1 MGRVQ
6 LSDRPATGSVASPP
20 PAGHLPS
27 GPRMETIQLVPVE
40 PAHGL
45 LDMNLAVAPE
55 AASAAARR
63 PWSFKARLFTWLVI
77 VPTFAAAVYFF
88 LFAAHRYVS
97 EANFIVRS
105 AVYQGGS
112 TVPQMGLSASHA
124 GGDLADAVNTYV
136 LSRDMVGELERQ
148 DGLRD
153 VLSRGGWDVVY
164 RFPVFWRRDNKE
176 QLYRHYLR
184 MADAEVDKTNGI
196 NTITVRA
203 FRPEDAQRLAEAML
217 QHAEEL
223 INRLN
228 ARMIRDAETYAQSVV
243 DHARDHVVE
252 VALHLAAFRNS
263 IGSVDPSRE
272 SAAALDQIA
281 QMATDIAET
290 QAMLQQQ
297 IALSPSSP
305 ALPALRERI
314 RTVKEQM
321 EKEKLKIVGTD
332 RSLATKLSDFEKLT
346 LDRELAARE
355 MDSALASLTTARQ
368 DVQRQHLYLQ
378 RIAEPNLADEARY
391 PLRLFGVTLAF
402 AACFALF
409 IVVNAICN
417 GIREHLP

>member
-1 MGRVQ
+1 MGRVE
-6 LSDRPATGSVASPP
+6 LSDRLEAGPASPP
-20 PAGHLPS
+20 PS

-45 LDMNLAVAPE
+45 LDLNSTVAPE
-55 AASAAARR
+55 APAAVRH
-63 PWSFKARLFTWLVI
+63 PWSFKARLFVWLVLA
-77 VPTFAAAVYFF
+77 PTLAAAVYFF
-88 LFAAHRYVS
+88 VFAAHRYVS
-97 EANFIVRS
+97 EASFIVRS

-112 TVPQMGLSASHA
+112 SVPQVGLAASH
-124 GGDLADAVNTYV
+124 GSGDLADAVNTYV
-136 LSRDMVGELERQ
+136 LSRDMAEELERQ

-153 VLSRGGWDVVY
+153 ILSRGGWDFLF
-164 RFPVFWRRDNKE
+164 RFPVFWRRNNRE

-184 MADAEVDKTNGI
+184 MVDADVDKMNGI

-243 DHARDHVVE
+243 DRARDHVVE
-252 VALHLAAFRNS
+252 VALQLAAFRNS
-263 IGSVDPSRE
+263 IGSVDPTRE

-290 QAMLQQQ
+290 QATLQQQ

-305 ALPALRERI
+305 ALPGLRERI

-332 RSLATKLSDFEKLT
+332 RSLATKLADFEKLT

-368 DVQRQHLYLQ
+368 EAQRQHLYLQ
-378 RIAEPNLADEARY
+378 RIAQPNLADEARY
-391 PLRLFGVTLAF
+391 PLRLLSIAIVF
-402 AACFALF
+402 AAGFALF
-409 IVVNAICN
+409 IVANAVRE
-417 GIREHLP
+417 GIREHQP

>member
-1 MGRVQ
+1 MERIQ
-6 LSDRPATGSVASPP
+6 LSDRTAADLP
-20 PAGHLPS
+20 PAG
-27 GPRMETIQLVPVE
+27 PRVETIQLIPVE

-45 LDMNLAVAPE
+45 LDMNAPFAQQE
-55 AASAAARR
+55 AAPVRR
-63 PWSFKARLFTWLVI
+63 SWSVKARLFTGLVAL
-77 VPTFAAAVYFF
+77 PTFTAAVYFF
-88 LFAAHRYVS
+88 VFAAHRYVS
-97 EANFIVRS
+97 EASFIVRS
-105 AVYQGGS
+105 AVYQGGNA
-112 TVPQMGLSASHA
+112 VQMGGLAASHV
-124 GGDLADAVNTYV
+124 GGDLADAVDTYV

-153 VLSRGGWDVVY
+153 ILSRGGWDPIY

-176 QLYRHYLR
+176 QLYRHFLW
-184 MADAEVDKTNGI
+184 MVDAEVDKTNGI
-196 NTITVRA
+196 NTVTVRT
-203 FRPEDAQRLAEAML
+203 FRPEDSQRLAEALL

-228 ARMIRDAETYAQSVV
+228 ARMIRDAEAYAQSVV
-243 DHARDHVVE
+243 DRARDHVVE
-252 VALHLAAFRNS
+252 VALQLAAFRNS

-281 QMATDIAET
+281 QMATDLAET
-290 QAMLQQQ
+290 QATLQQQ

-314 RTVKEQM
+314 RTVREQM

-332 RSLATKLSDFEKLT
+332 RSLATKLADFEKLT

-355 MDSALASLTTARQ
+355 MDSALASLTAARQ
-368 DVQRQHLYLQ
+368 DAQRQHLYLQ

-391 PLRLFGVTLAF
+391 PLRLLGIAIAF

-409 IVVNAICN
+409 VVVNAIYN
-417 GIREHLP
+417 GIREHQP

>member
-1 MGRVQ
+1 MERVQ
-6 LSDRPATGSVASPP
+6 LSDRLAAGS
-20 PAGHLPS
+20 LP

-40 PAHGL
+40 PDHAL
-45 LDMNLAVAPE
+45 LDMNMPLAPD
-55 AASAAARR
+55 ASATARR
-63 PWSFKARLFTWLVI
+63 PWSFKARLFIWLVMA
-77 VPTFAAAVYFF
+77 PTFAAAVYFF

-97 EANFIVRS
+97 EASFLVRS

-112 TVPQMGLSASHA
+112 SIPQVGLGGSHA

-136 LSRDMVGELERQ
+136 LSRDMVEQLERQ
-148 DGLRD
+148 DGLRNI
-153 VLSRGGWDVVY
+153 LSRGGWDVFY
-164 RFPVFWRRDNKE
+164 RFPMFWRRDNKE

-184 MADAEVDKTNGI
+184 MVDAEVDKMNGI
-196 NTITVRA
+196 NTITVRTFQPA
-203 FRPEDAQRLAEAML
+203 DSQRLAEAML

-243 DHARDHVVE
+243 DRARDHVVD
-252 VALHLAAFRNS
+252 VALQLAAFRNS

-281 QMATDIAET
+281 QMATDLAET
-290 QAMLQQQ
+290 QATLQQQ

-321 EKEKLKIVGTD
+321 ENEKLKIVGSD
-332 RSLATKLSDFEKLT
+332 RSLATKLADFEKLT

-368 DVQRQHLYLQ
+368 DAQRQHLYLQ

-391 PLRLFGVTLAF
+391 PLRLLGIAIAF
-402 AACFALF
+402 AAFFALF
-409 IVVNAICN
+409 VIVNALYD
-417 GIREHLP
+417 GIREHRL

>member
-1 MGRVQ
+1 
-6 LSDRPATGSVASPP
+6 
-20 PAGHLPS
+20 
-27 GPRMETIQLVPVE
+27 VE

-45 LDMNLAVAPE
+45 LDMNAPF
-55 AASAAARR
+55 APDASATARR
-63 PWSFKARLFTWLVI
+63 PWSFQARLFAWLV
-77 VPTFAAAVYFF
+77 VAPTFAAAIYFF

-97 EANFIVRS
+97 EASFIVRS

-112 TVPQMGLSASHA
+112 TVPSVGLGASRG

-136 LSRDMVGELERQ
+136 LSRDMAGELERQ

-153 VLSRGGWDVVY
+153 ILSRGGWDFIF

-176 QLYRHYLR
+176 QLYHHYLR
-184 MADAEVDKTNGI
+184 MVDAEVDKMNGI

-203 FRPEDAQRLAEAML
+203 FQPEDAQRLAEAML
-217 QHAEEL
+217 LHAEEL

-228 ARMIRDAETYAQSVV
+228 ARMIRDAEAYAQSVV
-243 DHARDHVVE
+243 DRARDHVVE
-252 VALHLAAFRNS
+252 VALQLAAFRNS
-263 IGSVDPSRE
+263 IGSVDPGRE

-290 QAMLQQQ
+290 QATLQQQ

-314 RTVKEQM
+314 RTVQEQM
-321 EKEKLKIVGTD
+321 DKEKLKIVGSD
-332 RSLATKLSDFEKLT
+332 RSLATKLANFEKLT

-368 DVQRQHLYLQ
+368 DAQRQHLYLQ
-378 RIAEPNLADEARY
+378 RIAQPNLADEARY
-391 PLRLFGVTLAF
+391 PMRLFGIAMAF
-402 AACFALF
+402 AAGFALF
-409 IVVNAICN
+409 IVVNALHN
-417 GIREHLP
+417 GIREHQL